1 MNLQKQDKNSR
12 MSSLPYRQGMIVPKE
27 KDPRPIGEKNFQSES
42 CKKIINYLITHNYES
57 EVSNKILMNLSQKD
71 FTGIFCFLL
80 NKLRPDFQYN
90 LKKIDEDVPLI
101 LIEIKYPFNISKH
114 SLVSFGTNTSVA
126 PIIAMFLWIVEILVA
141 LEESQIEEEVETDNE
156 YEKLEIEYI
165 NMCYDH
171 YLKTGDKEHF
181 DLTEK
186 FNQNVAK
193 IKDRIDQNCL
203 NMNEEMNLTIT
214 KVDDLKNNSPDIYSL
229 KKQKDSIIKEHESLL
244 SKISINDNLITSK
257 KIEFN
262 LKIQNFSQKTDKI
275 NETNSILQDL
285 EKTAK
290 EQIISFDEYE
300 KLKQLR
306 INYEKQISALQTKK
320 QELVEIEWKQSNEI
334 ETLLLNLNE
343 KKKSLFNLNEKIK
356 SNLNNGESEL
366 MIFNFSIDTYVNLIS
381 NMGFEIEKTKEDF
394 INISKEINE
403 KLKNLS
409 NSIRDKEEELLKIN
423 SEIVKLDDKIIENT
437 IILSNKNTE
446 SERVNNN
453 HKLKKEKYMK
463 EIKETTSFNHEFNNE
478 IEMFKLEIL
487 KNKKEYEQLKNT
499 ENELNNLNQKKDE
512 EMKKFINEI
521 ENDLKETIEEVC
533 KYKGEFLKNLRKA
546 SKNIS
551 SFKQKMMSGEN

>member
-1 MNLQKQDKNSR
+1 M
-12 MSSLPYRQGMIVPKE
+12 
-27 KDPRPIGEKNFQSES
+27 
-42 CKKIINYLITHNYES
+42 
-57 EVSNKILMNLSQKD
+57 
-71 FTGIFCFLL
+71 
-80 NKLRPDFQYN
+80 
-90 LKKIDEDVPLI
+90 
-101 LIEIKYPFNISKH
+101 
-114 SLVSFGTNTSVA
+114 
-126 PIIAMFLWIVEILVA
+126 
-141 LEESQIEEEVETDNE
+141 
-156 YEKLEIEYI
+156 
-165 NMCYDH
+165 
-171 YLKTGDKEHF
+171 
-181 DLTEK
+181 
-186 FNQNVAK
+186 
-193 IKDRIDQNCL
+193 
-203 NMNEEMNLTIT
+203 
-214 KVDDLKNNSPDIYSL
+214 
-229 KKQKDSIIKEHESLL
+229 
-244 SKISINDNLITSK
+244 
-257 KIEFN
+257 
-262 LKIQNFSQKTDKI
+262 
-275 NETNSILQDL
+275 
-285 EKTAK
+285 
-290 EQIISFDEYE
+290 
-300 KLKQLR
+300 
-306 INYEKQISALQTKK
+306 
-320 QELVEIEWKQSNEI
+320 
-334 ETLLLNLNE
+334 NE